1 MRSQHDNT
9 PHEKGHGSKP
19 DRKGE
24 TETRQ
29 RISGCLPRPQTWSP
43 TFRLTFP
50 RLQLGIVLGL
60 RLLGTSGHTKLWMKR
75 VLKSTISTW
84 TLYDFFSIL
93 MVLILIFRALF
104 FFFFY
109 LFISSC
115 SSNFSFWKSEQVRIF
130 QYMFCSVLHYFSLLS
145 PFLCA
150 TGFVASSYSAVK

>member
-104 FFFFY
+104 FFFF
-109 LFISSC
+109 IC
-115 SSNFSFWKSEQVRIF
+115 SSPVAAATLVFERANKSE
-130 QYMFCSVLHYFSLLS
+130 YFSTCFAQS
-145 PFLCA
+145 FTISLC
-150 TGFVASSYSAVK
+150 